1 MNSYNWNYPTTMW
14 VGENRIKDLNKACE
28 SLNIK
33 KPLLVTDKGLSNSE
47 IIKNSLKN
55 LNDQG
60 IDVELFS
67 NVVGNPTGSNV
78 DEGVK
83 VYKKNNCD
91 GVIAFGGGSGLD
103 VGKAIAFMVG
113 QTLSLWDFEDVGDNW
128 SKANSEKIAPIIA
141 VPTTAGTGSETGR
154 ASVILNE
161 DIGVK
166 KIIFHPKFLPSI
178 VILDPTL
185 TVNLPANI
193 TAATGMDALAHNLEA
208 YCAPGYHPM
217 ADGIALEGIRL
228 IKEWLLK
235 AVEDGSN
242 IEARMNMLTAASM
255 GSTAF
260 QKGLGAIHS
269 LSHPVNGVNNIHH
282 GLSNAIFM
290 PYVLTFNKDVIEKK
304 IIKICEYIN
313 LDNKSF
319 DGFIQ
324 WIIDLR
330 KKLNIPHKLSDVIP
344 ETDFDIEK
352 LSKLAL
358 EDPSTGGNPKK
369 LSLNDMKIM
378 YEHSMSGKLFE

>member
-1 MNSYNWNYPTTMW
+1 MNNFNWNYPTTMW
-14 VGENRIKDLNKACE
+14 VGENRIKDLDNACKN
-28 SLNIK
+28 LNIK

-47 IIKNSLKN
+47 IIKNSLNN
-55 LNDQG
+55 LKDAG
-60 IDVELFS
+60 TKVELYS

-103 VGKAIAFMVG
+103 VGKAIAFMSG
-113 QTLSLWDFEDVGDNW
+113 QNLSLWDFEDVGDNW
-128 SKANSEKIAPIIA
+128 KKANSDNIPPIIA

-161 DIGVK
+161 DTGVK

-178 VILDPTL
+178 VILDPIL

-330 KKLNIPHKLSDVIP
+330 KKLNILHKLSEVIS
-344 ETDFDIEK
+344 EKDLEIDK

-369 LSLNDMKIM
+369 LTLDDMKIM
-378 YEHSMSGKLFE
+378 YEYSMSGKLFN